1 MSELGDPPE
10 SRVSAQR
17 VVICDFRGHTP
28 TSRWLATVYRIQH
41 TTSKHA
47 GIEGYENAR
56 IQDYRM
62 QRIQD
67 AGILYTKLFAAWW
80 PL

>member
-10 SRVSAQR
+10 SKVSAQST
-17 VVICDFRGHTP
+17 VKCHFQGHTP
-28 TSRWLATVYRIQH
+28 TSRWLAIASRIQH

-47 GIEGYENAR
+47 GIEDTKMQGYR
-56 IQDYRM
+56 IKGCKGYRM
-62 QRIQD
+62 QE
-67 AGILYTKLFAAWW
+67 YTECLAAWW